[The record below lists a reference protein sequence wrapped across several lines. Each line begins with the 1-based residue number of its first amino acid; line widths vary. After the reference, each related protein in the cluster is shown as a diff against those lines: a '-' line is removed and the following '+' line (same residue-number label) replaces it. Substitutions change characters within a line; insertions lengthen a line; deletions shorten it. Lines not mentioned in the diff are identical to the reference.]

1 MRHALVA
8 GFLIASCGK
17 SATVDNPTTNGS
29 GSSMNKTSERGSNP
43 VFEKGTSLS
52 PKDKLV
58 EWLDKAKLD
67 GKPRLLRAPIVIG
80 RGQVGFDI
88 SKAKLGELEIS
99 IDDTALGVGLG
110 DRADQKCGD
119 AQTCAFL
126 VQGYWRGGNQLAVNK
141 AEPLAADAFAAA
153 TFVEVEGESG
163 N

>member
-8 GFLIASCGK
+8 GLLIVGCGK

-29 GSSMNKTSERGSNP
+29 GSSMNKTSQRGPAP
-43 VFEKGTSLS
+43 VFEKGAALS
-52 PKDKLV
+52 PKDELV
-58 EWLDKAKLD
+58 AWLDGAKLD
-67 GKPRLLRAPIVIG
+67 GKPRLIRAPVVIG

-99 IDDTALGVGLG
+99 LDDSAMGVGLA
-110 DRADQKCGD
+110 DRAEQKCGD
-119 AQTCAFL
+119 AATCAF
-126 VQGYWRGGNQLAVNK
+126 VVEGYWRGNNVLAVNK
-141 AEPLAADAFAAA
+141 AEPLAGAAP